1 MKGIT
6 RLSTGL
12 ATASLLLGSLTIG
25 LSATAASAATTFKAC
40 VVIDTGGINDHSFN
54 QSAYEGMKAAQM
66 AAGGSSKM
74 KTSYLTSQSSADY
87 TSNINTFISQKCGII
102 VTVGFNMGT
111 ATATAAIANPKQ
123 KFAIVDDILTDKN
136 YAPLNLKNVIQL
148 TYNTNEDAFLGG
160 YYAAATSKTGVIATY
175 GGMQF
180 STVSIYMDGFV
191 AGARAYNKASGKHV
205 KVLGWKPSADT
216 KGMSSTAARV
226 AAGFP
231 GTGSF
236 VGNFTDQNAGQTLT
250 NTFFSQGADV
260 VFPVAGGVGIGSL
273 TAAAKA
279 TGKMIM
285 WVDVNGCAAEAKFCK
300 YIDASVTKGLKVS
313 VKGAILSA
321 FHKTF
326 NATKPYVGTLKN
338 KGAEFILNK
347 KVSASLKAALNKA
360 AAGIK
365 AGTVS
370 VNPMDYPASTN

>member
-40 VVIDTGGINDHSFN
+40 VVVDTGGINDHSFN

-216 KGMSSTAARV
+216 KGMSSTADRV

-285 WVDVNGCAAEAKFCK
+285 WVDVNGCAVEAKFCK